1 MTSANCNGHFQVTNV
16 IRIGNDNFVDDDAAV
31 TSGFD
36 NGKAMYVCRVFLF
49 RIIELYFDY
58 CGLRRPGRLNIL
70 TFT

>member
-36 NGKAMYVCRVFLF
+36 NGKAMYVCMLSCKDSLIL
-49 RIIELYFDY
+49 II
-58 CGLRRPGRLNIL
+58 
-70 TFT
+70 